1 MLLSIG
7 MIVKNEHA
15 HLRKCLEGVKQILD
29 AVDSELIIA
38 DTGSEDDTVEIA
50 KDFTDNVFHF
60 EWCNDYA
67 AARNST
73 LEKAKGEWFMFID
86 GDEVIEDASEII
98 EFFNSGEYKMY
109 KSASYIQ
116 RNYNDKRKKIYS
128 DFAAP
133 RMCRILPETE
143 FIGKIHEALRTF
155 GEPRKIIDT
164 VAHHY
169 GYITTIDGNFERKT
183 KKYIQYLLKELKEN
197 PKSGRTYMHL
207 AMSYKNLEKYDNA
220 EKYILEGIKIE
231 SENNKNIYFL
241 YALYGTLIEIYFVEK
256 KYNKLLECAKEYFE
270 IKGTD
275 KKLVV
280 DIDIYGRMIYVYF
293 ELGKYRECIETYKKF
308 IVIYNLYINGYLSV
322 KGTEYYTVES
332 ASKIAMRSIIYKAI
346 KSYMELEN
354 YKSAAKLLD
363 GICIDEFVRGDDDF
377 SEYTDVLFEFS
388 YRTGN
393 YNPVANTFSKLQNDA
408 IKAFE
413 KEITLR
419 YLKNEE
425 LLNSL
430 CSMNINDKKYA
441 LILKIRKAD
450 ADGED
455 ISEMVNEF
463 LEYDFDQTAIYGD
476 IFYFMFKTNVDI
488 NKTAHINSIG
498 DSIDTIKYW
507 ISQIYE
513 FRDVLDKYI
522 HSASEL
528 NDFITISFALKLYEI
543 LLKNSDS
550 TENEDAIS
558 LLKEY
563 TDLGTAFISLAYNQN
578 MINDECIGGYSGDVQ
593 FIYYAAKA
601 MDSYNNKNY
610 AECLKQLRSAIKSDN
625 EMKSITE
632 VILADIK
639 EKVDKAASVNKEFDE
654 YAQKIKRA
662 FMNFLNAKMA
672 AQARQVLDSYKKVNP
687 SDKDI
692 EFLEK
697 RLELLENN

>member
-109 KSASYIQ
+109 RSASYIQ
-116 RNYNDKRKKIYS
+116 RNYSDARMVIYN

-143 FIGKIHEALRTF
+143 FIGKIHEALSTYD
-155 GEPRKIIDT
+155 EPRKTLNT

-169 GYITTIDGNFERKT
+169 GYMATADGAL
-183 KKYIQYLLKELKEN
+183 KKKSKLYVKYLLEELKEN
-197 PKSGRTYMHL
+197 PTGRTYIHL
-207 AMSYKNLEKYDNA
+207 ATAYTNLKEYDMA
-220 EKYILEGIKIE
+220 EKYILDGIKV
-231 SENNKNIYFL
+231 ENEKDKNIYL
-241 YALYGTLIEIYFVEK
+241 IYALYGYCITLYYITKNYS
-256 KYNKLLECAKEYFE
+256 KLLEYANKYFE
-270 IKGTD
+270 IKNTD
-275 KKLVV
+275 KKIVV
-280 DIDIYGRMIYVYF
+280 DIDIYGSMIYAYF
-293 ELGKYRECIETYKKF
+293 KLGKYKESIEVYKKF
-308 IVIYNLYINGYLSV
+308 ENIYNLYINGYLSS
-322 KGTEYYTVES
+322 KGAEYYSVRFANELVAQQLTY
-332 ASKIAMRSIIYKAI
+332 IAV
-346 KSYMELEN
+346 KSYIALKN
-354 YKSAAKLLD
+354 YKSAIKLMASIDL
-363 GICIDEFVRGDDDF
+363 DEFMQNGDDFPKYADI
-377 SEYTDVLFEFS
+377 LFELAFKTKDYS
-388 YRTGN
+388 IIAQTLN
-393 YNPVANTFSKLQNDA
+393 KLGGDFE
-408 IKAFE
+408 KAFE

-419 YLKNEE
+419 YLNDEE

-430 CSMNINDKKYA
+430 CSMDINDKKYA

-455 ISEMVNEF
+455 ISEMVDEF
-463 LEYDFDQTAIYGD
+463 LKYDFEQTAIYGD
-476 IFYFMFKTNVDI
+476 IFYFLFKANADI
-488 NKTAHINSIG
+488 NKIAHINSIG

-507 ISQIYE
+507 VSQIYE

-522 HSASEL
+522 HSAGEL

-543 LLKNSDS
+543 LLKNSDR
-550 TENEDAIS
+550 TENEEAIN

-578 MINDECIGGYSGDVQ
+578 MINDECIGGYSEDVQ

-601 MDSYNNKNY
+601 MDNYNNNNY
-610 AECLKQLRSAIKSDN
+610 AECLKQLKSAIKSDN

-632 VILADIK
+632 VVLTDIK
-639 EKVDKAASVNKEFDE
+639 EKLDKAVSVNKEFDE
-654 YAQKIKRA
+654 YAQKIKMA
-662 FMNFLNAKMA
+662 FMNLLNAKMA

-687 SDKDI
+687 ADKDI

>member
-109 KSASYIQ
+109 RSASYIQ
-116 RNYNDKRKKIYS
+116 RNYSDARMVIYN

-143 FIGKIHEALRTF
+143 FIGKIHEALSTYD
-155 GEPRKIIDT
+155 EPRKTLNT

-169 GYITTIDGNFERKT
+169 GYMATADGKL
-183 KKYIQYLLKELKEN
+183 KKKSKLYVKYLLEELKEN
-197 PKSGRTYMHL
+197 PTGRTYIHL
-207 AMSYKNLEKYDNA
+207 ATAYTNLKEYDMV
-220 EKYILEGIKIE
+220 EKYILDGIKVE
-231 SENNKNIYFL
+231 TEKDKNIYLL
-241 YALYGTLIEIYFVEK
+241 YALYGLCIDYYSRTRD
-256 KYNKLLECAKEYFE
+256 YNKLVEYAKKYFE
-270 IKGTD
+270 IKESD
-275 KKLVV
+275 KKNIV
-280 DIDIYGRMIYVYF
+280 DIDIYGRMANAYF
-293 ELGKYRECIETYKKF
+293 KLGEYKDSIETYKKF
-308 IVIYNLYINGYLSV
+308 KSIHALYINGYLSSR
-322 KGTEYYTVES
+322 GAEFYSVELS
-332 ASKIAMRSIIYKAI
+332 NELMVRYVTYIAV
-346 KSYMELEN
+346 KSYIALKN
-354 YKSAAKLLD
+354 YKSAIKLMAS
-363 GICIDEFVRGDDDF
+363 IDLNEFMQNGDDFPKYADI
-377 SEYTDVLFEFS
+377 LFELAFKTKDYS
-388 YRTGN
+388 IIAQTLN
-393 YNPVANTFSKLQNDA
+393 KLGGDFE
-408 IKAFE
+408 KAFE

-419 YLKNEE
+419 YLNDEE

-463 LEYDFDQTAIYGD
+463 LKYDFEQTAIYGD
-476 IFYFMFKTNVDI
+476 IFYFLFKANADI
-488 NKTAHINSIG
+488 NKIAHINSIG

-507 ISQIYE
+507 VSQICE

-522 HSASEL
+522 HSAGEL

-543 LLKNSDS
+543 LLKNSDR
-550 TENEDAIS
+550 TENEEAIN

-578 MINDECIGGYSGDVQ
+578 MINDECIGGYSEDVQ

-601 MDSYNNKNY
+601 MDNYNNKNY
-610 AECLKQLRSAIKSDN
+610 AECLKQLKSAIKSDN

-632 VILADIK
+632 IVLTDIK
-639 EKVDKAASVNKEFDE
+639 EKLDKAASVNKEFDE
-654 YAQKIKRA
+654 YAQKIKMA
-662 FMNFLNAKMA
+662 FMNLLNAKMA